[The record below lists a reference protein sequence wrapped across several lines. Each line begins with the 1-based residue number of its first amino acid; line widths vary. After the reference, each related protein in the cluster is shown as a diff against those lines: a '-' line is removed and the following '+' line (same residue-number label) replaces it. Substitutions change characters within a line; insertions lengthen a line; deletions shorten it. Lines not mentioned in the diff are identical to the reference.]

1 MKLNSLLI
9 DGNLSGTGQGNILG
23 VQILDMGVFLGII
36 LGVLTAIIHNKYFG
50 IEFNGAMRLYGGAN
64 LALLI
69 GIPIVIILS
78 IILTYSWPLIQTGIS
93 KWLI

>member
-36 LGVLTAIIHNKYFG
+36 LGVLTAIIHNKYFD
-50 IEFNGAMRLYGGAN
+50 IEFNGAMRYMEEQ
-64 LALLI
+64 I
-69 GIPIVIILS
+69 
-78 IILTYSWPLIQTGIS
+78 
-93 KWLI
+93 